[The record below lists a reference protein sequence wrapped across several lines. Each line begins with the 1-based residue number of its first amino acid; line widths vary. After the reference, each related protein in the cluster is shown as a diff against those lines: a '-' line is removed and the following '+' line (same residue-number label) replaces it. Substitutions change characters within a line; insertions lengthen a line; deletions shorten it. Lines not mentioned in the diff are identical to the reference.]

1 MEDGL
6 LQKRYFCEHCCESV
20 SKATYYRHLN
30 KLVKN
35 DRNRDECSSA
45 ELESDEDTSDA
56 EPIDPEND
64 YGMIIDE
71 SNDDNAVATCFVES

>member
-6 LQKRYFCEHCCESV
+6 LQKWYFCEHCCEFV
-20 SKATYYRHLN
+20 SKATYYRHL

-35 DRNRDECSSA
+35 DRNRDEWSSA

-56 EPIDPEND
+56 EPIDPQND

-71 SNDDNAVATCFVES
+71 SNADNAVATCFVKS